1 MIKFQSK
8 RTDRWDAKKTSG
20 VAFAED
26 ASSNSSG
33 SGRSNTQKD
42 NNYFQD
48 IDQLREERKKLDFDK
63 EEDDKRRRRQ
73 SYFID
78 QSQLEYAQQF
88 MNKGTKR
95 EVKGALTNII
105 SVDNANLNL
114 VKYEDGLA
122 QDKQ

>member
-1 MIKFQSK
+1 
-8 RTDRWDAKKTSG
+8 
-20 VAFAED
+20 
-26 ASSNSSG
+26 
-33 SGRSNTQKD
+33 
-42 NNYFQD
+42 
-48 IDQLREERKKLDFDK
+48 
-63 EEDDKRRRRQ
+63 
-73 SYFID
+73 
-78 QSQLEYAQQF
+78 